1 MSSFSFVDAL
11 HRLLLFSNR
20 CICYLRERHAALALR
35 DTEVL
40 HSCPDS
46 VPKELEE
53 KLFQR
58 YLTAKLYL
66 GLFDQVESELKQHQ
80 STEPYLALLENE
92 ILRLK
97 EESTEGRYDLRRF
110 AHDEM
115 DNQTP
120 PMWKDVARFHAE
132 YRREDLFERAHDS
145 PGVYAVK
152 NLEVGTLLIVEQ
164 AFASVEIGV
173 RSEQHS
179 HSINYWRNE
188 DSTIEFCSTE
198 ALRLLNEVES
208 QLLIGRGSSAA
219 FDRIRSMQ
227 PIRRWLTEANAD
239 RSAPRAIPWR
249 VLFETQQ
256 ANPFQSKSHLGWFP
270 LGSMFNH
277 SCLPNCQWYCLGDYL
292 FIYISSSTVRSGD
305 PLTLSYCPLWIASV
319 NERADQLRA
328 FGIPS
333 CQCTLCSYDRAFG
346 DEYERQLKSFAN
358 LRALARQKSLPNAV
372 RWKYVK
378 ELKAQYQVLME
389 QCADRPVAFPRE
401 FLEIETL
408 SQRFLDK
415 NEEKTIQQWATEQHR
430 TFLERFAA
438 ACRFH
443 IQDLPHIPHPQFLL
457 GSHMQVDEDTWSVPP
472 ICFSLSLSSSY

>member
-11 HRLLLFSNR
+11 HRLRLFSNR

-35 DTEVL
+35 DAEIL
-40 HSCPDS
+40 RSCPDS
-46 VPKELEE
+46 VSKELRE

-58 YLTAKLYL
+58 RLTAKLYL

-80 STEPYLALLENE
+80 LTVGSTEPYLSLLENE

-97 EESTEGRYDLRRF
+97 EESTQGRYDLHRF

-115 DNQTP
+115 NNEMP
-120 PMWKDVARFHAE
+120 PMWKDVTRFHAE
-132 YRREDLFERAHDS
+132 YKREDLFERTHDFL
-145 PGVYAVK
+145 GVYAVK
-152 NLEVGTLLIVEQ
+152 NLEAGTLLIVEQ
-164 AFASVEIGV
+164 AFASVDNGV
-173 RSEQHS
+173 NSEQHS

-188 DSTIEFCSTE
+188 DSTMQFCSTE
-198 ALRLLNEVES
+198 ALRLLNEVEK
-208 QLLIGRGSSAA
+208 QLLVGRGSSAA
-219 FDRIRSMQ
+219 FDRIRSMP
-227 PIRRWLTEANAD
+227 PIRRWLTEANSD
-239 RSAPRAIPWR
+239 RPTPRMMPWR

-256 ANPFQSKSHLGWFP
+256 ANPFESKSNLCWFP

-292 FIYISSSTVRSGD
+292 FIYVSSSTVRSGD

-319 NERADQLRA
+319 NERAEQLRA

-333 CQCTLCSYDRAFG
+333 CQCTLCSYDRSLG
-346 DEYERQLKSFAN
+346 DEYERQLKSLAN
-358 LRALARQKSLPNAV
+358 RRALARQKSLPNAV

-378 ELKAQYQVLME
+378 ELKEQYQVLME
-389 QCADRPVAFPRE
+389 QFADRPVAFPRE
-401 FLEIETL
+401 FLEMERL
-408 SQRFLDK
+408 SRRFLEK
-415 NEEKTIQQWATEQHR
+415 NQEKTIEHWALEQHR

-443 IQDLPHIPHPQFLL
+443 IQDLPHISHPQFLL
-457 GSHMQVDEDTWSVPP
+457 GSHMQVNSDTRS
-472 ICFSLSLSSSY
+472 ISSI